1 MAKRI
6 QDGKLFYHVT
16 ALENLEGIFTHGLL
30 SRPDALKK
38 EILKADV
45 ADQEIIEKREAL
57 GILDYVPFHF
67 FEKTAF
73 TGAVYKNYKDTTFC
87 VITILRDFAKNNDFK
102 ICTAHPLSKNPKPE
116 VLTYNEGLKSID
128 WKAME
133 SRDYHD
139 EKSKNVAMVECL
151 AISPVSPMNFNS
163 IFVPSEAIR
172 QEVNDLVM
180 EILENYSF
188 HININPRFTQEG
200 KNG

>member
-30 SRPDALKK
+30 SRPAALKK

-116 VLTYNEGLKSID
+116 VLTYNEGLESID

-139 EKSKNVAMVECL
+139 EKSKNACMAECL
-151 AISPVSPMNFNS
+151 AISPVSPADFAI
-163 IFVPSEAIR
+163 IFVP
-172 QEVNDLVM
+172 D
-180 EILENYSF
+180 ENTYKYIDKLASNVIGNYLF
-188 HININPRFTQEG
+188 DIMINPYFSKVRI
-200 KNG
+200 

>member
-139 EKSKNVAMVECL
+139 EKSKNACMAECL
-151 AISPVSPMNFNS
+151 AISPVSPADFAI
-163 IFVPSEAIR
+163 IFVP
-172 QEVNDLVM
+172 D
-180 EILENYSF
+180 ENTYKDIDKLASNVIGNYLF
-188 HININPRFTQEG
+188 DIMINPYFS
-200 KNG
+200 KV